1 MAEEPYFVMP
11 SSALLALR
19 EELQI
24 SEGEEKSREALY
36 RYGMRCG
43 EALVRNLG
51 VTTPI
56 ADFSGIFQ
64 SLWFEIGLGRPSV
77 DKVSEDE
84 IVVSFAE
91 SIEASPNNS
100 CDFTRG
106 YLAGVASGLLAVRY
120 SCLETTCIS
129 DGAPCC
135 THILRPTNLGIS
147 APPVATEKAK
157 PKYTLSQ
164 GISYL
169 IKEDHPD
176 ISYKVAEDALLHGW
190 RVLCIAREFPDAIR
204 EKYALKGAAFFWLTL
219 DESREYAFPPTDLAR
234 IYSYVRSFLAEEGK
248 AFVLLTGVEY
258 LISQNNYNQVLKF
271 IQLVNDKVAVHRGVL
286 ATSVS
291 PLALEEKELKT
302 LERETSKAPFEKEV
316 GEFFGGK

>member
-24 SEGEEKSREALY
+24 SEGVEMSREALY

-77 DKVSEDE
+77 DQVSEEE
-84 IVVSFAE
+84 IVVSFSE
-91 SIEASPNNS
+91 SIEVSPNNS

-106 YLAGVASGLLAVRY
+106 YLAGVTSSLLGVKY
-120 SCLETTCIS
+120 SCIETTCVS

-135 THILRPTNLGIS
+135 THILKPTSLGVS
-147 APPVATEKAK
+147 APPAVAEKEK
-157 PKYTLSQ
+157 PKYALNQ
-164 GISYL
+164 GVSYL

-176 ISYKVAEDALLHGW
+176 VSYKVAEDALVHGW
-190 RVLCIAREFPDAIR
+190 RVLCITREFPETIR
-204 EKYALKGAAFFWLTL
+204 EKYALRDAAFFWLTL
-219 DESREYAFPPTDLAR
+219 DESKEYAFPPTDLAR
-234 IYSYVRSFLAEEGK
+234 IYSYVRSFLGEEGK
-248 AFVLLTGVEY
+248 AFVLFTGVEY

-271 IQLVNDKVAVHRGVL
+271 IQLINDKVAIQRGVL
-286 ATSVS
+286 TVSVS

-302 LERETSKAPFEKEV
+302 LERETSKAPFEQEV